1 MPKKYKK
8 RVRGSAADKATSPDT
23 SSSTRR
29 KYYVAALSVF
39 AVLVVSAAAT
49 RYDPVRRA
57 VGLRPLLATP
67 AQGNTN
73 LPLSKEYIYVGGR
86 LVATEEPTPAATP
99 APTPGGPPPTN
110 LVAAASLPTTTT
122 AEVRLSWSAPSPAPS
137 SYVIE
142 RASVRIGDGLK
153 SDYAAIGQPVAGA
166 PSTAAPYVDQT
177 AVQGMVYTYRVRA
190 TYAGG
195 PSGYSNQDLATTFR
209 YTGDDPLVGAN
220 VPGHAASPVLA
231 SNLTELR
238 AVIEAV
244 RTLAGVGVG
253 TWKNDPAPLSHGLI
267 LKDHFQELR
276 DNLNPALTA
285 LGIATLSADAT
296 LGVHLPVMAA
306 HIQDVREKVR

>member
-1 MPKKYKK
+1 MSKKTKDTERRPRETRP
-8 RVRGSAADKATSPDT
+8 RVGRLK
-23 SSSTRR
+23 
-29 KYYVAALSVF
+29 L
-39 AVLVVSAAAT
+39 AAAT
-49 RYDPVRRA
+49 LSLCAVAAGIAATRFDPVRRA

-67 AQGNTN
+67 AQGNAN
-73 LPLSKEYIYVGGR
+73 LPLSKEYVYAGGR

-99 APTPGGPPPTN
+99 TPTPGGPPPTN
-110 LVAAASLPTTTT
+110 LVATASLPTATT
-122 AEVRLSWSAPSPAPS
+122 AEVRLSWLAPSPAPS

-153 SDYAAIGQPVAGA
+153 SAYAALGQPVTGA
-166 PSTAAPYVDQT
+166 PSTAAPYIDQT
-177 AVQGMVYTYRVRA
+177 AVQGVVYAYRVKA
-190 TYAGG
+190 IYGGG

-244 RTLAGVGVG
+244 RALAGVGAG
-253 TWKNDPAPLSHGLI
+253 SWKSDPAPLLHGAI
-267 LKDHFQELR
+267 LPTHFTELR
-276 DNLNPALTA
+276 ENLNPALDA
-285 LGIATLSADAT
+285 LGIGRVAVDSFIES
-296 LGVHLPVMAA
+296 HQPVMAV